1 MQTAGPDEQAEG
13 DAMAKPVENGLPDV
27 FDAAYARVKNAA
39 ERIGT
44 HADILARLHY
54 PKETLA
60 ANLLLRRDD
69 GSLAAY
75 KAWRCRYSDALGPT
89 KGGLRFHADSNLREV
104 MALALWMTCKCAVV
118 DLPYG
123 GAKGAI
129 SVNPREL
136 SDMELQRL
144 TQAYVH
150 AFRQMLGPDR
160 DIPAP
165 DVATG
170 AREMAWIADEYARIR
185 GQPEPAV
192 VTGKPLSYGGSEG
205 RAGATGYGGFRVLQA
220 LAQRLDVKSDGSRV
234 VIIGFGNAGSEIAG
248 HLQDAGYR
256 IVGVADSGGAV
267 SCKHGLPL
275 EAVRRAKAEHGS
287 VRAFDG
293 AGSRCYKDPAAV
305 IGLDCDLLVPAAL
318 QNQLHAHN
326 AGDVKARVV
335 LELANGPTTPEADA
349 ILEKKGVQVVPDIL
363 ANAGGVTVSYFE
375 WLQNRSRDRW
385 TEATVRTR
393 LEDTLDSAARRV
405 ADTAVELD
413 CSLRMAAYA
422 VALRRL
428 TSALVSHSP
437 KGW

>member
-1 MQTAGPDEQAEG
+1 MAE
-13 DAMAKPVENGLPDV
+13 PVENGLPDL
-27 FDAAYARVKNAA
+27 FDAAYARVKQAA
-39 ERIGT
+39 KRIDT

-60 ANLLLRRDD
+60 SNLLLRRDD
-69 GSLAAY
+69 GSLAAF

-104 MALALWMTCKCAVV
+104 MALALWMTCKGAVV

-129 SVNPREL
+129 CVNPREL

-144 TQAYVH
+144 THAYVH
-150 AFRQMLGPDR
+150 AFRQMIGPER

-170 AREMAWIADEYARIR
+170 PREMAWIADEYARVLGR
-185 GQPEPAV
+185 PEPAV
-192 VTGKPLSYGGSEG
+192 VTGKPLAYGGSEG
-205 RAGATGYGGFRVLQA
+205 RSGATGYGGFRVLQA
-220 LAQRLDVKSDGSRV
+220 LSQRLDMKPEDTRV
-234 VIIGFGNAGSEIAG
+234 AIIGFGNAGSEIAG

-267 SCKHGLPL
+267 SCAKGLPL

-293 AGSRCYKDPAAV
+293 KGGKRHKDPAALV
-305 IGLDCDLLVPAAL
+305 KLDCDLLVPAAL
-318 QNQLHAHN
+318 QNQIHAHN
-326 AGDVKARVV
+326 AGDVKARVI
-335 LELANGPTTPEADA
+335 LELANGPTTPEADE
-349 ILEKKGVQVVPDIL
+349 ILEKNGVQVVPDIL

-385 TEATVRTR
+385 TAATVRTR
-393 LEDTLDSAARRV
+393 LEDTLDAAARRV

-413 CSLRMAAYA
+413 CSLRTAAYA

-428 TSALVSHSP
+428 TSALVAHSP
-437 KGW
+437 KGG